1 MKTVI
6 MAGGFG
12 TRLKPLTNN
21 LPKPMVPVAN
31 KPMMQHIVELLR
43 RHGLNKIISL
53 LFYQPEKIRGYFKD
67 GADFDVEMTYN
78 LSDDDYGTAGS
89 VKNAEWFLD
98 DRFLVISGDVLTDFD
113 LTAAIKFHRAKGSLA
128 TLVLTRVT
136 NPLPFG
142 VVITN
147 EDGRVERF
155 LEKPTWGQVFSDT
168 VNTGIYILER
178 EVLDYIPAKTDFDF
192 SKDLFPLLLQEGK
205 PLYGYIAKGYWQDV
219 GDLKQY
225 QMAQLDVL
233 EGRVKVSSEGKKQGD
248 FWVGENTRIG
258 EKAVIEKG
266 SIIGANCV
274 IRDGAFVSRSVIG
287 NNCDIGDGAQLRDSV
302 LWNHV
307 SVGHH
312 AALLSDVVADHSEI
326 GPEAIL
332 EENVFVSDHTR
343 VGERTLLKANIKI
356 WPGKEIEMGAVLTS
370 SFIWGDRW
378 LRELFTNSRVS
389 GIVNLEVSPEFGA
402 KLGAAYGAYLGK
414 GKHVLSSRDTS
425 EAARMINRALICG
438 FMSSGIHVDDLRIAP
453 IPIVR
458 YQLHLGKEQG
468 GIHVRQSPRNEK
480 KVDIIFFDYDGKDLP
495 VNKTKSIE
503 RLFMQEDFARAS
515 YKEIGRLDF
524 PVRTLESYTEDFLK
538 HLKTEL
544 IEQARYKI
552 VIDYSYGASGLVL
565 PSILGSMD
573 CEVISV
579 NAYLDAHRV
588 YRRWEDFRYGLLQ
601 LSNIVNSLRGDIGF
615 LIDADAESLS
625 VVDERGQYFTNEY
638 LLLLVTWLYLRA
650 YQPRRIAVPVNAPM
664 RVEELAAE
672 YGTEVLRI
680 RADHR
685 SMIEASLSQKAE
697 FVGGTRGG
705 FIFSDFHFASDGMFA
720 MAKILELTALNRVH
734 LSDVAAEIPAPIIA
748 RKDVPCPWEL
758 KGQVMRQLLDY
769 SKNERRELV
778 DGVRILLDG
787 AWILIIPDQEAPQ
800 FHLTAEANARDKV
813 DRLLGEFEAK
823 ILEWQEKK
831 FV

>member
-1 MKTVI
+1 MKAVI

-31 KPMMQHIVELLR
+31 KPMMQHIVELLKK
-43 RHGLNKIISL
+43 HGLTQIISL

-67 GADFDVEMTYN
+67 GSAFGVEMSYN
-78 LSDDDYGTAGS
+78 LSNDDYGTAGS

-113 LTAAIKFHRAKGSLA
+113 LSEAIRFHEEKKSLA

-147 EDGRVERF
+147 ESGRVERF

-178 EVLDYIPAKTDFDF
+178 KVLDYIPEKADFDF
-192 SKDLFPLLLQEGK
+192 SKNLFPLLLSEGK
-205 PLYGYIAKGYWQDV
+205 PIYGYIAKGYWQDV

-233 EGRVKVSSEGKKQGD
+233 EGKVKVAINGTKM
-248 FWVGENTRIG
+248 GENWFGKNCKIG

-266 SIIGANCV
+266 AIIGDNCE

-287 NNCDIGDGAQLRDSV
+287 NNSFVGDGAQVRDSV
-302 LWNHV
+302 LWDNV
-307 SVGHH
+307 TIGPH
-312 AALLSDVVADHSEI
+312 ASLLADVVADHSSIEN
-326 GPEAIL
+326 EAIL
-332 EENVFVSDHTR
+332 EENVFVSDHSKIGAR
-343 VGERTLLKANIKI
+343 SLLKANIKI
-356 WPGKEIEMGAVLTS
+356 WPNKEIEGGAVLTS

-378 LRELFTNSRVS
+378 LRELFANSRVT
-389 GIVNLEVSPEFGA
+389 GIINLEISPEFGA

-414 GKHVLSSRDTS
+414 GKHVLSSRDSS
-425 EAARMINRALICG
+425 EGARMINRSLICG
-438 FMSSGIHVDDLRIAP
+438 FMSSGVHVDDLRIAP

-468 GIHVRQSPRNEK
+468 GIHVRQSPKDER
-480 KVDIIFFDYDGKDLP
+480 KVDIVFFDFDGKDLP
-495 VNKTKSIE
+495 VNKTKSVE
-503 RLFMQEDFARAS
+503 RLFMQEDFPRAS
-515 YKEIGRLDF
+515 FREVGKLDF
-524 PVRTLESYTEDFLK
+524 PVRVMESYTEDYLK
-538 HLKTEL
+538 HINTDA

-588 YRRWEDFRYGLLQ
+588 YRRWEDFRYGMLQ
-601 LSNIVNSLRGDIGF
+601 LSNIVTSLKGDVGF
-615 LIDADAESLS
+615 LIDADAESLTA
-625 VVDERGQYFTNEY
+625 VDENGKYFSNEY
-638 LLLLVTWLYLRA
+638 LLLLVTKLFLQTYH
-650 YQPRRIAVPVNAPM
+650 PKKIAIPVNAP
-664 RVEELAAE
+664 AAIDRMAE
-672 YGTEVLRI
+672 DYGTEVIKI

-685 SMIEASLSQKAE
+685 SMIEASLKEKAE

-705 FIFSDFHFASDGMFA
+705 FIFSDFHFAADAMFS
-720 MAKILELTALNRVH
+720 MAKILELMALNKIH
-734 LSDVAAEIPAPIIA
+734 LGDLAKTIPPPIMGRKEVA
-748 RKDVPCPWEL
+748 CGWEL
-758 KGQVMRQLLDY
+758 KGRVMRRLIEYTKHQ
-769 SKNERRELV
+769 KRELV
-778 DGVRILLDG
+778 DGVKIICDD
-787 AWILIIPDQEAPQ
+787 AWVLVVPDQETPQ
-800 FHLTAEANARDKV
+800 FHITAEAKNRDRV
-813 DRLLGEFEAK
+813 DALLVEYETK
-823 ILEWQEKK
+823 IQEWQN
-831 FV
+831 V